1 MWNGTTP
8 VFVKT
13 QKGDHLATNLNEATI
28 MKQLQHP
35 KILQLYAVCTT
46 QEPIYIVT
54 ELMKHGSLLDYLHSV
69 DGCSMKLPQLIDIS
83 AQIACAMSYLERRN
97 IVHRNLGARN
107 VRVGEG
113 NICKVAGFRLAK
125 FIEGSIYEGSK
136 EDRYLAKW
144 TAPEAALYNRFSI
157 KSDIWSFGIILYE
170 TITYG
175 RPPYPGMTNSDASE
189 KVERGYRMG
198 CPDRCPE
205 ILYKMML
212 DCWKQEPA
220 DRPTFE
226 TLQWNLEEFF
236 TEGTHEYEIVH

>member
-1 MWNGTTP
+1 MWNGDAP
-8 VFVKT
+8 VFVKI

-54 ELMKHGSLLDYLHSV
+54 EVMKHGSLLDYLHSV
-69 DGCSMKLPQLIDIS
+69 DGHSLKLPQLINMS
-83 AQIACAMSYLERRN
+83 AQIACAMSYLEERN
-97 IVHRNLGARN
+97 IVHRNLGARI
-107 VRVGEG
+107 VRVGES

-125 FIEGSIYEGSK
+125 FIEGSIYEDSNK
-136 EDRYLAKW
+136 EDRYPAKW
-144 TAPEAALYNRFSI
+144 TAPEVFYNCFSI
-157 KSDIWSFGIILYE
+157 KSDVWSFGIILYE

-175 RPPYPGMTNSDASE
+175 RLPYPGMTNSEVLE
-189 KVERGYRMG
+189 KVNRGYRML

-205 ILYKMML
+205 NLHKMML
-212 DCWKQEPA
+212 NCWKEEPA

-226 TLQWNLEEFF
+226 TLQWHLEEIF
-236 TEGTHEYEIVH
+236 TEGTHQYEIVH